1 MLNGGRSIV
10 MRYCEEDML
19 ASRDSEECRFLCKLF
34 SQVKLLLMEY
44 AALQSSIHYYLV
56 SMLHIP

>member
-19 ASRDSEECRFLCKLF
+19 ASRESEEC
-34 SQVKLLLMEY
+34 
-44 AALQSSIHYYLV
+44 YL
-56 SMLHIP
+56 SRR